1 MVEHEGILSL
11 PGVLIHVGKSMSLD
25 IFIGNFSIR
34 FNEVLGQSHITLGRN
49 VKNVEPIKHNDLVS
63 GLIQE
68 KLKVIWLAVKLDGQR
83 FCPRLE
89 ELGSRLIR
97 VVENIWISKGWSQCK
112 MGSSWS
118 CHVDLA

>member
-11 PGVLIHVGKSMSLD
+11 PGVLIHVDKSMSLD
-25 IFIGNFSIR
+25 ILIGNFTIG
-34 FNEVLGQSHITLGRN
+34 FNEILGCCHISTNRDT
-49 VKNVEPIKHNDLVS
+49 KNVEPVKHNGLVP

-68 KLKVIWLAVKLDGQR
+68 ELKFIWLAVKLDGQR
-83 FCPRLE
+83 ICPRLE

-112 MGSSWS
+112 MGSCWS

>member
-1 MVEHEGILSL
+1 MVEHEGLLSL
-11 PGVLIHVGKSMSLD
+11 SGVLIHVGESMSLD

-34 FNEVLGQSHITLGRN
+34 FNEVLGQSHISTKRYTE
-49 VKNVEPIKHNDLVS
+49 NVEPIKHTGLVP

-83 FCPRLE
+83 ICPRLE

-97 VVENIWISKGWSQCK
+97 VVENIRVSKGWSQCK
-112 MGSSWS
+112 MGNSWS